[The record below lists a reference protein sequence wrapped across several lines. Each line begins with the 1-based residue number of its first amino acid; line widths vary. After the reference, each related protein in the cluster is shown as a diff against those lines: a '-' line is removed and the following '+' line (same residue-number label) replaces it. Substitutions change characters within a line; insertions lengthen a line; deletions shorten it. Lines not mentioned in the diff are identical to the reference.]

1 MAAPVPCA
9 PRATL
14 AALACPGALPLQSG
28 PGQPPRNPGSPQG
41 ASRPAQGSCGL
52 PSPTHEQ
59 ALGVPPAVSLQG
71 PSPFAHSRP
80 LPQSERGSVRGDT
93 PAAPPHAASPRG
105 GQRHGRGLPR
115 WPVNRRP
122 SPPRAQAPPSPPV
135 STAVGRHRKPSPGTP
150 FSPPG
155 CPPRKASGPPANAP
169 GPLRNPPLATAAAAP
184 GPTAFLTQQRLP
196 PTWSPGAPAAS
207 SPSRHGN
214 QGVSKDVSGQSSK
227 SPGGSS
233 SHAQEEQRSRGP
245 SRGPVSHLSR
255 RHPGPG
261 RARLVPR
268 RPRPS
273 YAICAE
279 ALSPA
284 HGGLLPPATRL
295 ACAKVFSDPPFKVTS
310 PVPTS
315 LPLLTESTRR
325 TDGAFLHDRSWKC
338 KRPMDTD
345 GTTAGSG
352 AWDTEEPKAG
362 LAPLSQSVPG
372 NSEARASHRQEG
384 PETSEQLSPVHTD
397 HNSGPGTI
405 SRSRLPIRDTDN
417 KTQSARY
424 TRLPNVGLPGDPDRL
439 TDMENTRGGETCGC
453 QGEGRREW
461 QARGVW
467 G

>member
-115 WPVNRRP
+115 RPVNRRP

-233 SHAQEEQRSRGP
+233 SHAQEEPRTLARACLPPLAPPPRPGACQARSTAAAAQLRHLRGGSLP
-245 SRGPVSHLSR
+245 S
-255 RHPGPG
+255 
-261 RARLVPR
+261 PR
-268 RPRPS
+268 R
-273 YAICAE
+273 A
-279 ALSPA
+279 PA
-284 HGGLLPPATRL
+284 ARHSTGLR
-295 ACAKVFSDPPFKVTS
+295 
-310 PVPTS
+310 
-315 LPLLTESTRR
+315 
-325 TDGAFLHDRSWKC
+325 
-338 KRPMDTD
+338 
-345 GTTAGSG
+345 
-352 AWDTEEPKAG
+352 
-362 LAPLSQSVPG
+362 
-372 NSEARASHRQEG
+372 EG
-384 PETSEQLSPVHTD
+384 
-397 HNSGPGTI
+397 I
-405 SRSRLPIRDTDN
+405 F
-417 KTQSARY
+417 
-424 TRLPNVGLPGDPDRL
+424 
-439 TDMENTRGGETCGC
+439 
-453 QGEGRREW
+453 
-461 QARGVW
+461 
-467 G
+467 